1 MSFSS
6 EVKEEL
12 VKKTDSARHCQI
24 AEFAAF
30 MGMSG
35 NVSETDDARVCI
47 EFVTENELTVEKFYE
62 LLFKIFGIKEDS
74 DTNIQLRSGKE
85 TIIRITAQEDVAKI
99 LMTLK
104 WCDDQFTQ
112 IEPVFA
118 DPRIVRMDCCKKAF
132 IRGAFMERGS
142 ISDPNKFY
150 HYEIVCKYEEDAE
163 VLRGMLMFF
172 GMDAKVIARKNS
184 FIVYMKE
191 GNNITDTLNLM
202 GAVVSQMNLYN
213 VMILKGI
220 SNDVNRKVNC
230 ETANLNKTIE
240 AAVKQIKDIEY
251 IRDTVGLDSLSDGL
265 TQVALLRLENPDMN
279 LKDLG
284 ELLDP
289 PVGKSGVNHRLR
301 KIGEKADELRESYGV
316 KCN

>member
-163 VLRGMLMFF
+163 VLKGMLMFF

-265 TQVALLRLENPDMN
+265 MQVALLRLENPDMN

>member
-163 VLRGMLMFF
+163 VLKEMLMFF

>member
-85 TIIRITAQEDVAKI
+85 TIIRITGQEDVAEI

-163 VLRGMLMFF
+163 VLKGMLMFF

-265 TQVALLRLENPDMN
+265 MQVALLRLENPDMN

>member
-118 DPRIVRMDCCKKAF
+118 DQRIVRMDCCKKAF

-163 VLRGMLMFF
+163 VLKGMLMFF

-265 TQVALLRLENPDMN
+265 MQVALLRLENPDMN

-316 KCN
+316 KSN

>member
-12 VKKTDSARHCQI
+12 VKKTDSASHCQI

-85 TIIRITAQEDVAKI
+85 TIIRITGQEDVAKI

>member
-6 EVKEEL
+6 DVKEEL
-12 VKKTDSARHCQI
+12 STRIDMARHCQI
-24 AEFAAF
+24 AEFAAI

-35 NVSETDDARVCI
+35 RIRRASGKRMQI
-47 EFVTENELTVEKFYE
+47 EMSTENEIARYKFIV
-62 LLFKIFGIKEDS
+62 LLEQIFDI
-74 DTNIQLRSGKE
+74 DTGDIIYVSKSSRD
-85 TIIRITAQEDVAKI
+85 TTIRIENQEYVAKI
-99 LMTLK
+99 LQTLK
-104 WCDDQFTQ
+104 WADETFDN
-112 IEPVFA
+112 IEPVFV
-118 DPRIVRMDCCKKAF
+118 DPRIVQKDCCKKAF
-132 IRGAFMERGS
+132 IRGAFIERGS

-150 HYEIVCKYEEDAE
+150 HYEIVCKYEEDADILMDM
-163 VLRGMLMFF
+163 LRFF
-172 GMDAKVIARKNS
+172 GLDAKVIVRKNS
-184 FIVYMKE
+184 FVVYMKE

-240 AAVKQIKDIEY
+240 AAVKQIKDIEL
-251 IRDTVGLDSLSDGL
+251 IRDTVGLDSLSDSL
-265 TQVALLRLENPDMN
+265 MQVALLRLENPDMS
-279 LKDLG
+279 LQGLG

-301 KIGEKADELRESYGV
+301 KIGEKADELRQSMGISV
-316 KCN
+316 

>member
-62 LLFKIFGIKEDS
+62 LLFKIFGIKEDA

-85 TIIRITAQEDVAKI
+85 TIIRITGQEDVAKI

-265 TQVALLRLENPDMN
+265 MQVALLRLENPDMN

>member
-85 TIIRITAQEDVAKI
+85 TIIRITGQEDVAKI

-265 TQVALLRLENPDMN
+265 MQVALLRLENPDMN

>member
-85 TIIRITAQEDVAKI
+85 TIIRITGQEDVAKI

-316 KCN
+316 KYN

>member
-85 TIIRITAQEDVAKI
+85 TIIRITGQEDVAKI

>member
-85 TIIRITAQEDVAKI
+85 TIIRITGQEDVAKI

-163 VLRGMLMFF
+163 VLKGMLMFF

-265 TQVALLRLENPDMN
+265 MQVALLRLENPDMN